1 MSLLR
6 FKSLNGRLTQAI
18 LALLGAS
25 ILIWVIMP
33 LAPGNPARRILQAQ
47 GIVEPTDLEI
57 EEMHELLHLDK
68 PLWNRYLI
76 WLSNV
81 MRGDFGLSWQTGE
94 PVRQE
99 FFKRLPAT
107 LKLACTSFLLAAL
120 LAIPSGLLA
129 AKWHKRWPDTILRIL
144 SLFGAAVPSFVIALL
159 FIHFMIIALGWG
171 EVILDGNMNQV
182 WIPALVLAIDIVATW
197 SRLLRAS
204 LLETKGQPF
213 ILSAATRGASENRIL
228 LRHAFPN
235 ASIPLLHAMG
245 MTLGSLLGGTVIIET
260 IFTWPGLGRYVIE
273 AITARDLPIIQA
285 YAFFS
290 TICFVAMSFLVD
302 VVSWLIDPR
311 IGHRWK

>member
-1 MSLLR
+1 MTIFS
-6 FKSLNGRLTQAI
+6 FNSLNGRLTQAI

-25 ILIWVIMP
+25 ILIWAIMP

-47 GIVEPTDLEI
+47 GIVEPTNAEI
-57 EEMHELLHLDK
+57 EEMHKVLNLDK
-68 PLWNRYLI
+68 PLWNRFLI

-81 MRGDFGLSWQTGE
+81 VQGDLGLSWQTGE
-94 PVRQE
+94 PIHQE

-107 LKLACTSFLLAAL
+107 LKLAGTSFLLAML

-159 FIHFMIIALGWG
+159 FIHFMIIALRWG
-171 EVILDGNMNQV
+171 QVVLDGNMNQV

-204 LLETKGQPF
+204 LLEAKGQPF
-213 ILSAATRGASENRIL
+213 ILSAETRGASENRIL
-228 LRHAFPN
+228 LWHAFPN

-245 MTLGSLLGGTVIIET
+245 ITLGSLLGGTVIVET

-285 YAFFS
+285 YALFS
-290 TICFVAMSFLVD
+290 TICYVSMSFLVD
-302 VVSWLIDPR
+302 VASWLIDPR
-311 IGHRWK
+311 IGHRWE